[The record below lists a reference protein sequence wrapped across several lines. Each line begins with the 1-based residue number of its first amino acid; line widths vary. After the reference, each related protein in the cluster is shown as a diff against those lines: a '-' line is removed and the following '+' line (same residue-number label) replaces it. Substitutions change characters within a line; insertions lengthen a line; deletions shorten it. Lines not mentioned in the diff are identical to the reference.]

1 MAASVGQ
8 VQNIP
13 QAKGKK
19 NYTMIGA
26 FLVLISFVF
35 IISAPDSS
43 MTDVEDCFSGEKT
56 PAELG
61 FETCDEVRD
70 DESNDTV
77 YMTLWCL
84 TCLPGLVLLVLGR
97 GKPNK
102 NQIIIV
108 QGQQPVQQV
117 MMQPVIQQPMIQQ
130 PVVQQQVAQPMQSAD
145 SMKAQFVQDKK
156 LEHLKIAQQRE
167 MARDYEGAI
176 REYEA
181 AEEFSEAGRVR
192 SLMQNIGQS
201 NQAAPVQVNIG
212 QVGSSVVQDSVVM
225 ANQQPSP
232 QPVAAPQQVA
242 GPVSNGVCRH
252 CNAAITP
259 GWQYCPSCNNPVS

>member
-1 MAASVGQ
+1 MSAVLAHMPLGPELIEKKKKQRYWGIGIIVASIVIAG
-8 VQNIP
+8 VSGTATVP
-13 QAKGKK
+13 
-19 NYTMIGA
+19 
-26 FLVLISFVF
+26 
-35 IISAPDSS
+35 SS
-43 MTDVEDCFSGEKT
+43 IASLLCCFG
-56 PAELG
+56 G
-61 FETCDEVRD
+61 
-70 DESNDTV
+70 
-77 YMTLWCL
+77 
-84 TCLPGLVLLVLGR
+84 VLLIIGFLGTKGDNR
-97 GKPNK
+97 LVY
-102 NQIIIV
+102 V

-117 MMQPVIQQPMIQQ
+117 MMQPVIQQP
-130 PVVQQQVAQPMQSAD
+130 VVQQQVAQPMQSAD
-145 SMKAQFVQDKK
+145 TMKAQFVQDKK

-192 SLMQNIGQS
+192 SLMQNMGQS

-225 ANQQPSP
+225 ANQQPNP

-242 GPVSNGVCRH
+242 ATVSNDVCRH

-259 GWQYCPSCNNPVS
+259 GWQYCPACNNPVS